1 MAIQKEM
8 LPRNAYF
15 SDTMKKSFRYLIAA
29 LGWLCVIL
37 GVIGIFLPLLP
48 TTPFLLLAAWLFTHS
63 STRFHR
69 WLHEHPKLG
78 PIINIWKSGE
88 GIDRAIR
95 TRILLCMWAGMLI
108 SAFIV
113 GKLWSV
119 IMLTCIGV
127 CVTTY
132 ILRLPV
138 KS

>member
-1 MAIQKEM
+1 MAIQKEI
-8 LPRNAYF
+8 LPRNVYF

-63 STRFHR
+63 SERFHR
-69 WLHEHPKLG
+69 WLHDHPKLG

-95 TRILLCMWAGMLI
+95 ARILLCMWAGMLV
-108 SAFIV
+108 SALIV

-119 IMLTCIGV
+119 IMLTCIGA
-127 CVTTY
+127 CVTIY

-138 KS
+138 KP